1 MIMKIST
8 VLILMIPAILF
19 AGNVSAQGYWTPKA
33 SFEGGGRYGATG
45 LSIGSKGYIGLGV
58 DASGYHTDF
67 WEYDTAANA
76 WSQKAD
82 FEGGVRMSATGF
94 SIGTKGYVGTGSY
107 TPGDVNWVWYND
119 VWEYDPAT
127 NDWTQKASFNALGR
141 NGAVSFVIGG
151 KAYLGTGQY
160 RQDRYHSSIYLA
172 DFWEYDPVANTWV
185 QKANVPEQGRF
196 AASGIAIGD
205 KGYVGLGV
213 YYYDT
218 RLKDWWQFDPVGN
231 TWTRKTDFAGIQR
244 YQASAFSIG
253 DRGYVGIGMYY
264 TMLKD
269 FWEYNP
275 ATDSWCRK
283 ADYPKISYAA
293 AAFVIG
299 SKGYFGTGST
309 GSADYSDTFNE
320 YTPDA
325 LDVQIADA
333 FAVSPGGD
341 PNTIYIGYGPSS
353 LTLTADASGGTPPYQ
368 FLWDDGSTSETR
380 TVSPA
385 IAGTY
390 IYSVTVTDGK
400 GCQDFTQTTVTVRD
414 VRCGNN
420 MDKVQVCITP
430 PGNSDVYISTCLN
443 PNAVAQLLERG
454 GYLGVCQTASFAE
467 VIVYP
472 NPNNGS
478 FNVQISNAV
487 SPVEIIV
494 TDKHGKVFER
504 HFVNTDSEAQTINVN
519 LGDTHPGLYF
529 VKVIQGQRLSMHKI
543 FVRR

>member
-1 MIMKIST
+1 MESP
-8 VLILMIPAILF
+8 LAI
-19 AGNVSAQGYWTPKA
+19 K
-33 SFEGGGRYGATG
+33 
-45 LSIGSKGYIGLGV
+45 
-58 DASGYHTDF
+58 
-67 WEYDTAANA
+67 
-76 WSQKAD
+76 
-82 FEGGVRMSATGF
+82 
-94 SIGTKGYVGTGSY
+94 
-107 TPGDVNWVWYND
+107 
-119 VWEYDPAT
+119 
-127 NDWTQKASFNALGR
+127 
-141 NGAVSFVIGG
+141 
-151 KAYLGTGQY
+151 
-160 RQDRYHSSIYLA
+160 
-172 DFWEYDPVANTWV
+172 
-185 QKANVPEQGRF
+185 
-196 AASGIAIGD
+196 GD

-283 ADYPKISYAA
+283 ADYPEISYAA

-494 TDKHGKVFER
+494 TDKHGKVFAR

-529 VKVIQGQRLSMHKI
+529 VKVIQGQRLSVHKI

>member
-1 MIMKIST
+1 
-8 VLILMIPAILF
+8 MIPAILF

-119 VWEYDPAT
+119 LWEYDPAT

-185 QKANVPEQGRF
+185 QKANVPERGRF

-218 RLKDWWQFDPVGN
+218 RLKDWWQFDPVAN
-231 TWTRKTDFAGIQR
+231 TWTRKTDFSGLPR
-244 YQASAFSIG
+244 YQASAFAIG
-253 DRGYVGIGMYY
+253 DRGYVGLGGYY
-264 TMLKD
+264 SILKD
-269 FWEYNP
+269 FWEYNSV
-275 ATDSWCRK
+275 TDSWCRK
-283 ADYPKISYAA
+283 ADYPENAYAA
-293 AAFVIG
+293 VAFAIG
-299 SKGYFGTGST
+299 SKGYIGTGST
-309 GSADYSDTFNE
+309 SSGDYSAAFNE
-320 YTPDA
+320 YTPNT
-325 LDVQIADA
+325 LDVLIPSVY
-333 FAVSPGGD
+333 AVTPGGEA
-341 PNTIYIGYGPSS
+341 NTIYIGYGPSS
-353 LTLTADASGGTPPYQ
+353 LTLSPAASGGTPPYHY
-368 FLWDDGSTSETR
+368 LWDDGSTAETR

-385 IAGTY
+385 IPGTY

-430 PGNSDVYISTCLN
+430 PGNSDVYIPTCLN

-454 GYLGVCQTASFAE
+454 GYLGVCQTASLAE

-494 TDKHGKVFER
+494 TDKHGKVFAR
-504 HFVNTDSEAQTINVN
+504 HFVHADSEAQTINVN
-519 LGDTHPGLYF
+519 LGDTHPGLYL
-529 VKVIQGQRLSMHKI
+529 VKVIQGQRLSVHKV